1 MSCSRLPTA
10 LANRVWTCIQAFCF
24 LLLASCGTAPEEVL
38 IYQAYAGPTGAAIVL
53 SATDPSV
60 AEFAGTTL
68 DIPPGAFPE
77 PVSVEFYRVPNRDA
91 PGARATGAALRIVAK
106 RAVDD
111 EPAPQGFVQE
121 GTPLPAEAIL
131 HLTIPLPN
139 EPPQSGDRNLMA
151 IEWESG
157 ERFYTGGWTVT
168 PSEPGGR
175 AQLRIESPKLGV
187 FFPVIYTAGPL
198 MPEPLITPVDL
209 LFVVDNSRSMGKFQ
223 RLLFSHN
230 GMKGGGT
237 NSLPWQLMNKTFSYK
252 CRDKMSKALWNTH
265 MAVVSS
271 DLGVMPKLPI
281 AAGTDWPSPL
291 PAPFAMGRCGPR
303 GMNPDGDQG
312 ALQTTS
318 CFARAMVDPTIVS
331 AICPDFCENDKK
343 FPVLEKNLPYVRKW
357 SEFDSVAMSTTHQPK
372 FVDDYQSEDAIHCR
386 SVLGEKGCGIEMPLA
401 SAVRAIGNQTATPT
415 GYLRDPATSL
425 LVVVVVT
432 NEDDCSIDPSR
443 RKDAYPTSSK
453 YPLNASGL
461 RENCNMISSPEC
473 FNIEYRCF
481 ALDNECAGIVDTAG
495 AKMNCKIKSPN
506 PSPYLTPVESLVQQ
520 MAQYKDPLGVTQYR
534 KMGFLLLAPNSDNFE
549 VEYLDDGS
557 GMPPKKT
564 PYLNLKP
571 RKISPAE
578 YLVTP
583 QLRYT
588 KLERLKNDAMNP
600 FADINL
606 STAVKFVVLQD
617 IEKLIKMDGSLDS
630 TALSKLATSF
640 QTQIAPYVSLTK
652 QGTDSGFTEP
662 PCL

>member
-10 LANRVWTCIQAFCF
+10 FANRIWTCIQAFCF
-24 LLLASCGTAPEEVL
+24 LLLAACSTAPEEVL

-77 PVSVEFYRVPNRDA
+77 PVSVEFYRVPSWEA
-91 PGARATGAALRIVAK
+91 PGARAAGAALRIVAK

-131 HLTIPLPN
+131 HLSIPLPD

-151 IEWESG
+151 VEWESG

-168 PSEPGGR
+168 PNEAGGR

-223 RLLFSHN
+223 RLLFSHD
-230 GMKGGGT
+230 GMSSPRQ
-237 NSLPWQLMNKTFSYK
+237 NSLPWRLLNSTSSSKCFPNKEQ
-252 CRDKMSKALWNTH
+252 LWNTH

-271 DLGVMPKLPI
+271 DLGVMPKML
-281 AAGTDWPSPL
+281 AGTDWPSPL
-291 PAPFAMGRCGPR
+291 PAPFANGSCGP
-303 GMNPDGDQG
+303 GPTGKNTDGDQG
-312 ALQTTS
+312 TLQTAS
-318 CFARAMVDPTIVS
+318 CTARSITDLNV
-331 AICPDFCENDKK
+331 CPAFCKDDRI
-343 FPVLEKNLPYVRKW
+343 FPALEKNLQYVRKW
-357 SEFDSVAMSTTHQPK
+357 TEYDTAAKALRDYPVFNDK
-372 FVDDYQSEDAIHCR
+372 YQSEDAIHCR
-386 SVLGEKGCGIEMPLA
+386 SVLGEKGCGVEMPLA

-473 FNIEYRCF
+473 FNMEYRCF
-481 ALDNECAGIVDTAG
+481 ALDNECAGIVDTDG

-506 PSPYLTPVESLVQQ
+506 LSPYLTPVESLVQQ
-520 MAQYKDPLGVTQYR
+520 MAQYKDPLGATQYR
-534 KMGFLLLAPNSDNFE
+534 KMGFVLLAPNSDNFE
-549 VEYLDDGS
+549 VEYINDSS
-557 GMPPKKT
+557 GMSAKKT
-564 PYLNLKP
+564 PWLNLKQ

-600 FADINL
+600 FSDINL
-606 STAVKFVVLQD
+606 NTAVKFVLLQD

-630 TALSKLATSF
+630 SALITLAISF
-640 QTQIAPYVSLTK
+640 QTKIAPYVSLTK
-652 QGTDSGFTEP
+652 KGKDSGFTEP